1 MLVGD
6 NMTLQ
11 EQQEL
16 EQLINQY
23 NSTDPTIIKQNIIKY
38 IDASGLKNQ
47 FIADKMQLDIQTI
60 YLYRQPKKKT
70 NIDFIRALKLCNVLG
85 ISITDLIKGI

>member
-6 NMTLQ
+6 YMTLQ
-11 EQQEL
+11 EQQKL

-23 NSTDPTIIKQNIIKY
+23 NSTDSAIIKQNIIKF
-38 IDASGLKNQ
+38 IDASGFKNQ
-47 FIADKMQLDIQTI
+47 YIADRMQLNIQTI

-70 NIDFIRALKLCNVLG
+70 NIDFQIALKLCNVLE
-85 ISITDLIKGI
+85 INIIELIK

>member
-11 EQQEL
+11 QQQEL

-23 NSTDPTIIKQNIIKY
+23 NNTDSATIKQNIIKF

-47 FIADKMQLDIQTI
+47 YIADKMQLDIQTI

-70 NIDFIRALKLCNVLG
+70 NIDFQIALKLCNVLG
-85 ISITDLIKGI
+85 VRIEELIKG

>member
-6 NMTLQ
+6 YMTLQ

-23 NSTDPTIIKQNIIKY
+23 NSTDSAIIKQNIIKF

-47 FIADKMQLDIQTI
+47 YIADRMNLNIQTI
-60 YLYRQPKKKT
+60 YLYRQPQKKT
-70 NIDFIRALKLCNVLG
+70 NIDFITALKLCNVLG
-85 ISITDLIKGI
+85 IGITELIK

>member
-1 MLVGD
+1 
-6 NMTLQ
+6 MTLT

-23 NSTDPTIIKQNIIKY
+23 NSTGSAIIKQNIVKY

-47 FIADKMQLDIQTI
+47 YIADKMGVNIQTI
-60 YLYRQPKKKT
+60 YLYRQPQKKT